1 MQPLLTG
8 VALAGLAAAT
18 YSDLRTREVPDWLN
32 YGMIAAGVGLRLIW
46 AASAW
51 DAMIL
56 VEGLLGLLLFFLVA
70 SLMYYGGQWGGGDAK
85 MLMGLGCLMGLGIP
99 RAWTLNEMPD
109 LAVFWLLLL
118 LAGALYGLAASV
130 TLSIRNF
137 RALRRSFMPLFA
149 KNRTR
154 LLALLLL
161 ALASAAGSRLSP
173 DQFIRL
179 GLLALSGVAAFTAL
193 LWIYVKAVEEVCMV
207 KDYPIARLTEG
218 DWIAEDVVVAGK
230 RICGPKDLG
239 VSREQIAT
247 LKGLAGQKKILTVR
261 VKEGIPFLPPFLIAF
276 MLTWVWPVKE
286 FLFGYVLP

>member
-32 YGMIAAGVGLRLIW
+32 YGLIIAGIGLRLIW
-46 AASAW
+46 AAASL

-56 VEGLLGLLLFFLVA
+56 VEGFLGLALFFLVA

-85 MLMGLGCLMGLGIP
+85 MLMGLGCLMGFGIP
-99 RAWTLNEMPD
+99 KAWTLAEIPD
-109 LAVFWLLLL
+109 LAVFWIILLF
-118 LAGALYGLAASV
+118 AGALYGLGASMV
-130 TLSIRNF
+130 LSVRNF
-137 RALRRSFMPLFA
+137 RALRKSFLPLFA
-149 KNRTR
+149 KNRIR
-154 LLALLLL
+154 LAALMLL
-161 ALASAAGSRLSP
+161 ALASAGGSRLSP
-173 DQFIRL
+173 DQFLRI
-179 GLLALSGVAAFTAL
+179 GLLSLSGVAAFTAL

-218 DWIAEDVVVAGK
+218 DWIAEDIVVGGK

-247 LKGLAGQKKILTVR
+247 LKGIAGQKKILTVK

-276 MLTWVWPVKE
+276 LLTWVWPVKE
-286 FLFGYVLP
+286 FLFSYVLP

>member
-56 VEGLLGLLLFFLVA
+56 VEGVLGLALFFLVA

-161 ALASAAGSRLSP
+161 TLAAAGGRSLSP
-173 DQFIRL
+173 DPFLRL

-247 LKGLAGQKKILTVR
+247 LKELAAKKRISTVR

-276 MLTWVWPVKE
+276 VLTWVWPVKG
-286 FLFGYVLP
+286 FLIGRFLS